1 MGFSASDF
9 VRELEG
15 LPFDLIT
22 DLGYTPDETWH
33 AWKTMFLDVLNKHA
47 PTTSTKI
54 RGNSHPYLT
63 ADVKLLMRSR
73 DSRKAKANK
82 TGSKNIKLAYRH
94 MKNKVDYKIRE
105 LKVNYYT
112 NKITENKGNIKG
124 TWKVL
129 EQLTGKGKKINLNGQ
144 INH

>member
-1 MGFSASDF
+1 MDSEVILCGISDHDIIYVLRNSRLAKIKKEPKVVNIKNFKGFSASDF

-54 RGNSHPYLT
+54 RGNSHP
-63 ADVKLLMRSR
+63 
-73 DSRKAKANK
+73 
-82 TGSKNIKLAYRH
+82 
-94 MKNKVDYKIRE
+94 
-105 LKVNYYT
+105 
-112 NKITENKGNIKG
+112 
-124 TWKVL
+124 
-129 EQLTGKGKKINLNGQ
+129 
-144 INH
+144 